1 MFKSE
6 MSLSS
11 RENIIEIRCNPG
23 HVRMYKLK
31 MTASEPDQEVSPRHI
46 NRWWHVIINSVSEL
60 SWLMDEGNDNWKIS
74 YDRNYRL
81 FWPIFES
88 KNSTLILNHH
98 INEDN
103 HHVLCIFSRYRM
115 SSMPH
120 KTHSWRGNCLF
131 ILLQVVSINVEHMLR
146 RVQIVH
152 SFQILLPATET
163 AHPSDLE
170 LLMTSHEPS
179 TWKDFY
185 HLQELFESDEILKMN
200 LSEIK
205 TWIGTKTHQ
214 SHKIV
219 NLPHPQSRNHP
230 GDKREMMNNLACL
243 PISWSIRV
251 R

>member
-1 MFKSE
+1 

-46 NRWWHVIINSVSEL
+46 NRWWNVIINSVSEL
-60 SWLMDEGNDNWKIS
+60 SWLMDEGNDYWKIS

-81 FWPIFES
+81 FWPIFDS

-131 ILLQVVSINVEHMLR
+131 ILLQIVSINVEHMLR
-146 RVQIVH
+146 ACK
-152 SFQILLPATET
+152 SFTLFKFSYQRQKQHTRLIWNFSW
-163 AHPSDLE
+163 HH
-170 LLMTSHEPS
+170 TSRPHGRIS
-179 TWKDFY
+179 ITFRNSSSRMKF
-185 HLQELFESDEILKMN
+185 SK
-200 LSEIK
+200 
-205 TWIGTKTHQ
+205 WIC
-214 SHKIV
+214 HK
-219 NLPHPQSRNHP
+219 
-230 GDKREMMNNLACL
+230 
-243 PISWSIRV
+243 
-251 R
+251 